1 MPLKSKQARKPIV
14 RPDWFP
20 VTSYVHFDGQ
30 MSRVNAEKL
39 VTNEDM
45 VARHA
50 FLPLI
55 TFTKVERR
63 YRLSRTGGPIQVVKR
78 RKLAYPS
85 NRDACVF
92 AYYSHLLTE
101 PYERFLD
108 LHRLGDVV
116 IGYRKIGSNIE
127 LAMKAFADIKAQSHC
142 VALAFDISNF
152 FDRISH
158 AQLKKGWQD
167 VLGCERLCDH
177 HFAVFKALTRFSTV
191 DRRACLKRLGLP
203 AAARDKDLKRPP
215 LCSIDKYRDLIRG
228 DAGGVSNLVVPW
240 IRDHRVPQGTP
251 LSAMAANISMLD
263 FDLAVNSYV
272 QKHGGFYRRYSDDIL
287 VVVPAA
293 HRARVTAFVKQTLR
307 SNAGGLRLND
317 TKTLQVEFVG
327 GSLASLSKP
336 LQYLGFVFDGENVLI
351 RSSTLS
357 RYWRR
362 VHRTL
367 RWAQRQQAKALA
379 DKIGGRDVIHRRE
392 LHARLTHLGKDTFV
406 SGYAKRAAE
415 TLASKAIK
423 RQVKR
428 HLLKIERLL
437 DTPPYRR

>member
-1 MPLKSKQARKPIV
+1 MPLKSKQTRKPV
-14 RPDWFP
+14 ARPDWFP
-20 VTSYVHFDGQ
+20 VTSYMHFDGQ
-30 MSRVNAEKL
+30 MSRANAERL

-63 YRLSRTGGPIQVVKR
+63 YRRSRAGSPIQVLKR

-92 AYYSHLLTE
+92 AYYSHLLIE

-108 LHRLGDVV
+108 LHGLGDVV

-142 VALAFDISNF
+142 IALAFDISNF

-167 VLGCERLCDH
+167 VLGCERLRDD

-203 AAARDKDLKRPP
+203 AAARDKELKRPP
-215 LCSIDKYRDLIRG
+215 LCSIDKFRDLVRG

-240 IRDHRVPQGTP
+240 IRGHRVPQGTP

-272 QKHGGFYRRYSDDIL
+272 QRHGGFYRRYSDDIL
-287 VVVPAA
+287 VVVPAR
-293 HRARVTAFVKQTLR
+293 HRARHGSREAGSAFQRRWPAPQRHQDAGSGVRGRFPGQPFQAPPVSRLR
-307 SNAGGLRLND
+307 VRRRERPDPSQHPVPLLAACAQDPEVGSAPACEGAGG
-317 TKTLQVEFVG
+317 
-327 GSLASLSKP
+327 
-336 LQYLGFVFDGENVLI
+336 
-351 RSSTLS
+351 
-357 RYWRR
+357 
-362 VHRTL
+362 
-367 RWAQRQQAKALA
+367 
-379 DKIGGRDVIHRRE
+379 
-392 LHARLTHLGKDTFV
+392 
-406 SGYAKRAAE
+406 
-415 TLASKAIK
+415 
-423 RQVKR
+423 
-428 HLLKIERLL
+428 
-437 DTPPYRR
+437 